1 MWCARRS
8 APIASGLVAL
18 DAARTGARCPAHSLL
33 PERSAFYGNY
43 PCVLPIAVACR
54 QAWRGAGG
62 AGRRHPIAPGQDG
75 TPRGVRGNSY
85 CSYFRTAEF
94 PLSPSPTG
102 CNFWIERNCPL
113 VLLPTENT
121 TSALF
126 IVVTFSFDRSL
137 RWAFFLKTEL
147 SSTTGTCGL
156 LAHSGPLAQLIPAWP
171 LPAFQSLT
179 LYPKCGTSL
188 RT

>member
-1 MWCARRS
+1 MRA
-8 APIASGLVAL
+8 
-18 DAARTGARCPAHSLL
+18 
-33 PERSAFYGNY
+33 
-43 PCVLPIAVACR
+43 
-54 QAWRGAGG
+54 
-62 AGRRHPIAPGQDG
+62 
-75 TPRGVRGNSY
+75 SY
-85 CSYFRTAEF
+85 CSCVPSGVERGWRRRTASSYCPGPGRHAAGGSGEF
-94 PLSPSPTG
+94 LLFLFQDSRVSSLSFSPTG